1 MKRSLTKGTIM
12 GVFILL
18 SSMMLSCGGSGV
30 VQPQN
35 YGGGQSGGGG
45 QAAIED
51 GLVFQSTGIA
61 PEYMDAKNMAY
72 VEIVKKAIAY
82 LGYDVNSSG
91 IQSGFLT
98 WQKASKYIDGKWKKW
113 LSSSRN
119 EKGDMVLVFEA
130 PIFLKQL
137 NADIVSSG
145 AGQKTVAPV
154 KDPVNPVNPVNPN
167 ANNNS
172 GDKKDP
178 TVVTAQDFSD
188 VDISSLTFLVFYNE
202 KQFVGMD
209 PETMTFA
216 QWGVTMINKELA
228 NANIQVFD
236 VEAMEQ
242 LKEERNLLQEATAGS
257 LDVGMLLANE
267 VFSELYAQITP
278 DVTYQGKKA
287 HVMLTIK
294 VFVRT
299 TGKLIA
305 TIEKGGLEYELNN
318 KTVSIKASLKDAVQ
332 KVMKELVP
340 ALKKYVGGGRFYFVS
355 IQGLTSAKDAVSFSS
370 AVKKVSGVMNITMK
384 SGSKSAGT
392 YDFYVQYKGNPTD
405 LLEVLFTDLG
415 SQPGFEDFDLLEIRG
430 NELTFTVK

>member
-1 MKRSLTKGTIM
+1 ML
-12 GVFILL
+12 
-18 SSMMLSCGGSGV
+18 LSCGGSGV

-35 YGGGQSGGGG
+35 YGGGQP
-45 QAAIED
+45 AIED
-51 GLVFQSTGIA
+51 GLVFQSTGVA

-72 VEIVKKAIAY
+72 VEIVKKAVAY
-82 LGYDVNSSG
+82 LGYDVNNSG

-137 NADIVSSG
+137 NKDIVAAG
-145 AGQKTVAPV
+145 VGQKTVTPA
-154 KDPVNPVNPVNPN
+154 KDPVTPVNPN
-167 ANNNS
+167 ANNDT

-178 TVVTAQDFSD
+178 GAVTAQDFND

-202 KQFVGMD
+202 KQFAGMD
-209 PETMTFA
+209 PETLTFA

-278 DVTYQGKKA
+278 DVSYQGKKA
-287 HVMLTIK
+287 HVMLTVK

-355 IQGLTSAKDAVSFSS
+355 IQGLTSAKDAISFSS

-392 YDFYVQYKGNPTD
+392 FDFYVQFKGNPTD
-405 LLEVLFTDLG
+405 LLEALFADLG